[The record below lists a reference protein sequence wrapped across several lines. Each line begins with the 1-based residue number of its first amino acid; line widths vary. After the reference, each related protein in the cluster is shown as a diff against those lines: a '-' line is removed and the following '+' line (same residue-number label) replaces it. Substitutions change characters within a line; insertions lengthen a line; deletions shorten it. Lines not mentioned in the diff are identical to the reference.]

1 MNESAPLYNSR
12 ITKIYIQYLSK
23 HYPDIE
29 LDSVLDE
36 AGIARYE
43 IEDPAHWFTQE
54 KQDRLHDILVARTG
68 NPNIAR
74 DAGRYLASSE
84 GLGATKQIALG
95 FMSPATIY
103 LLIEKIHALMSR
115 GADVS
120 ARKIGANQVEI
131 TAVPK
136 VGVNEKPYQCENR
149 RGQFESIARMFTDK
163 FAQIDHPDC
172 VHKGDSC
179 CRYLISW
186 TPAPKFHWRLIRNYA
201 LISSVI
207 ILLTLLFVLPYLNW
221 AVFALVCAC
230 IVLLLSYY
238 IEYLEKKALI
248 KTVETQ
254 TEAAQDNILE
264 SNISYNNALLV
275 QEIGQATAN
284 ILDIDNLLN
293 TVAGVMEKRLD
304 FDRGMLMLV
313 NKEKTMLRYCA
324 GYGQNRP
331 EENILK
337 ETEFHLDNPDS
348 KGLFVLA
355 IKEQRPFLINN
366 ISEIKGSLSRRSYEF
381 SRQLGS
387 EALIC
392 VPIIYEK
399 ESLGILAVDNSK
411 SSRPLRQSDMSLLI
425 GVASQLAISIANA
438 MAFEKLH
445 ASEKKYRELV
455 ENANSIILRVDT
467 EGKITYFN
475 EFAQRFFGYTEKELI
490 GKNAGHIILPVSGSN
505 HLDFEELAESLQN
518 NPAKLMV
525 SENET
530 TTKSGESVWIA
541 WTYKPIFSDE
551 NQFIEILC
559 IGNDITELKWAS
571 KEKEELQAQLQ
582 RAQKMEAIGTLAGGV
597 AHDLNN
603 ILSGIVSYPELLLM
617 DLKEDSPLRK
627 PILTIQKS
635 GEKAAAIVQDLL
647 TLARRGVEATE
658 VLNLN
663 AIVVEY
669 LQSPEHGKLELN
681 HPAAHVET
689 HLDKD
694 LLNIL
699 GSPVHLSKTVMNLVS
714 NAAEAMPD
722 GGTIV
727 ISTENRHMDKIKAG
741 YDDIDRG
748 DYATLSVLD
757 TGIGISSEDLE
768 RIFEPFYTKK
778 TMGRSGTGLG
788 MAVVW
793 GTVKD
798 HRGYIDII
806 STEGKGTEV
815 TLYFPIT
822 RKVFVPEAEIAS
834 IKDLMGNG
842 ETILVVDD
850 IEAQRQIAAEML
862 DKLGYQVFTAAG
874 GEEAVEYMRSHTVD
888 LLILDMIME
897 PGIDGLETYRRIL
910 KIHPGQKS
918 IIASGYSESVRVK
931 EAQRLGAG
939 TYVKKPYLLKKIG
952 RAIKVEMSRKGAV
965 YPSV

>member
-1 MNESAPLYNSR
+1 MNDSAPLYNSR
-12 ITKIYIQYLSK
+12 ITKIYIQYLSRY
-23 HYPDIE
+23 YPDID
-29 LDSVLDE
+29 LDSILDE

-43 IEDPAHWFTQE
+43 IEDPAHWFSQE
-54 KQDRLHDILVARTG
+54 KVDRLHDILVARTG

-74 DAGRYLASSE
+74 DAGRHAASSE
-84 GLGATKQIALG
+84 GLGATKQYALG
-95 FMSPATIY
+95 LMSPATTY

-120 ARKIGANQVEI
+120 ARKIGVNQVEI
-131 TAVPK
+131 TTVPK
-136 VGVNEKPYQCENR
+136 TGVNEKPYQCENR

-163 FAQIDHPDC
+163 FAQIDHPAC
-172 VHKGDSC
+172 VHKGDDC
-179 CRYLISW
+179 CRYIISW
-186 TPAPKFHWRLIRNYA
+186 TQAPKIHWKLIRNYA
-201 LISSVI
+201 LLFSII
-207 ILLTLLFVLPYLNW
+207 ILLILLFVLPYFTW
-221 AVFALVCAC
+221 VVFALVCAF

-238 IEYLEKKALI
+238 TEYLEKKALI
-248 KTVETQ
+248 RTVETQ
-254 TEAAQDNILE
+254 TESAQDNILE

-284 ILDIDNLLN
+284 ILDIDSLLK

-304 FDRGMLMLV
+304 FDRGMIMLV

-331 EENILK
+331 EEEILK
-337 ETEFHLDNPDS
+337 DTEFHLNNPES
-348 KGLFVLA
+348 RGLFVLA
-355 IKEQRPFLINN
+355 IKEQRPFLVNN
-366 ISEIKGSLSRRSYEF
+366 FSEIQGSLSRRSLEIAK
-381 SRQLGS
+381 QLGS

-392 VPIIYEK
+392 VPIIYER

-438 MAFEKLH
+438 MSFEKLH

-475 EFAQRFFGYTEKELI
+475 EFAQRFFGYAEKDLI
-490 GKNAGHIILPVSGSN
+490 GKNAGRIILPASGPNQLSFKN
-505 HLDFEELAESLQN
+505 LAESLQK
-518 NPAKLMV
+518 NPAKMMV

-530 TTKSGESVWIA
+530 TTKSGKTVWIA
-541 WTYKPIFSDE
+541 WTYKPIINNGE
-551 NQFIEILC
+551 RIIEILC
-559 IGNDITELKWAS
+559 IGNDVTELKWAS

-658 VLNLN
+658 VVNLN
-663 AIVVEY
+663 FIVAEY
-669 LQSPEHGKLELN
+669 LQSPEHAKLELN
-681 HPAAHVET
+681 HPGARIEM
-689 HLDKD
+689 HLDED

-714 NAAEAMPD
+714 NAAEAMPE
-722 GGTIV
+722 GGNIV
-727 ISTENRHMDKIKAG
+727 ISTANRHMDKIKAG
-741 YDDIDRG
+741 YDDINKG

-757 TGIGISSEDLE
+757 TGIGISSEDIE

-798 HRGYIDII
+798 HRGFIDID

-822 RKVFVPEAEIAS
+822 RQVFAPEADITS
-834 IKDLMGNG
+834 IQDLMGKG
-842 ETILVVDD
+842 ESILVVDD

-862 DKLGYQVFTAAG
+862 QKLGYRVTTASS
-874 GEEAVEYMRSHTVD
+874 GEEAVEYMHSHTAD
-888 LLILDMIME
+888 LLVLDMIME

-910 KIHPGQKS
+910 EVHPGQKS

-931 EAQRLGAG
+931 GTQRLGAG
-939 TYVKKPYLLKKIG
+939 TYVKKPYLLEKIG
-952 RAIKVEMSRKGAV
+952 RAIKAELAK
-965 YPSV
+965 